1 MTARA
6 GKTSKIKEVE
16 DHPEADREEEEM
28 TDVSQ
33 VVTEATATALA
44 LTPVA
49 AETMEEIAED
59 TQAADLTLEP
69 SVEIT
74 ALPQET
80 AEMLAEEA
88 AHLLTSAAS
97 VVKSRL
103 AVTTSE
109 PRD

>member
-1 MTARA
+1 
-6 GKTSKIKEVE
+6 
-16 DHPEADREEEEM
+16 M

-44 LTPVA
+44 LTLVA

-74 ALPQET
+74 VLLQET

-88 AHLLTSAAS
+88 AHL
-97 VVKSRL
+97 
-103 AVTTSE
+103 
-109 PRD
+109 